1 MLPAPSTSTAAPRG
15 KRCTMCLCCD
25 AVIEFAGEL
34 LCAACDDGTHPPP
47 AEQRPAAGATVCGAS
62 TAAPATLEAIR
73 EMATAAAPAQ
83 PQPKGATVSTPSKNK
98 PGTRI
103 TPETRRAI
111 LAAPPDE
118 SNGAVA
124 RRLGISDGSVWLIR
138 KRAGIKSKA
147 KSGIRPLS
155 IPAETKPE
163 PAPDTALPITMTVTE
178 RTLDARRPA
187 MSARNPL
194 VEWSTASVALGCSE
208 CRQTIEP
215 GDPVAIY
222 DDQAVN
228 WPHKPIHTTR
238 SYCAE
243 CGELLEDSLNTT
255 GDLE

>member
-1 MLPAPSTSTAAPRG
+1 MEAPGNAARRFLPRLLDRPATPQKERWPLMLPAPSTSTAAPRG

-178 RTLDARRPA
+178 RTLDAWWRGLPIRDKGA
-187 MSARNPL
+187 IFSGNYVIA
-194 VEWSTASVALGCSE
+194 VEESV
-208 CRQTIEP
+208 R
-215 GDPVAIY
+215 
-222 DDQAVN
+222 
-228 WPHKPIHTTR
+228 
-238 SYCAE
+238 
-243 CGELLEDSLNTT
+243 
-255 GDLE
+255 